1 MNVNFKVRQDKII
14 IYMSNILECGTM
26 DSSPYGRQ
34 WHDGKNA
41 VFCVTLLLFQVICG
55 YSKSSTQQWYITHI
69 GAQFWRDDSRARTVC
84 YLDINLSSYVNY
96 YLFCQDIH

>member
-55 YSKSSTQQWYITHI
+55 YSKSSTQQWYITYI
-69 GAQFWRDDSRARTVC
+69 GLSFEEMTPEHEQFV
-84 YLDINLSSYVNY
+84 I
-96 YLFCQDIH
+96 